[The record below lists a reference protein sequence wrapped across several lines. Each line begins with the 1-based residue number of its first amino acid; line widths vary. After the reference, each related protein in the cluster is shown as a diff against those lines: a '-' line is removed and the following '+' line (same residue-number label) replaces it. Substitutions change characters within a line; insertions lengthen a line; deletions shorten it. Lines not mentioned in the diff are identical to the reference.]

1 LDDWYDLALGRACV
15 WCSRPGRLVCPGC
28 RASLPTAAVRVR
40 PEPCPEGLAPAF
52 AAAEYADP
60 FRRLIL
66 LHTERGL
73 PPLARHLGVILAA
86 SVRAALVPGARTLL
100 VPVPSSPAV
109 VRARGHDAMLRVARV
124 TAQVLRAEGCDV
136 SAQPVLRQRDRIT
149 DQAGLTAA
157 QRAVNLAGRMA
168 AQRSRLS
175 GLARAG
181 VPLTALVCDDVI
193 TTGSTARE
201 AQRALTDVGVPVAAI
216 CCVAATRRRRP
227 PRA

>member
-1 LDDWYDLALGRACV
+1 
-15 WCSRPGRLVCPGC
+15 
-28 RASLPTAAVRVR
+28 
-40 PEPCPEGLAPAF
+40 
-52 AAAEYADP
+52 
-60 FRRLIL
+60 
-66 LHTERGL
+66 
-73 PPLARHLGVILAA
+73 
-86 SVRAALVPGARTLL
+86 
-100 VPVPSSPAV
+100 
-109 VRARGHDAMLRVARV
+109 MLRVARV

>member
-1 LDDWYDLALGRACV
+1 M
-15 WCSRPGRLVCPGC
+15 
-28 RASLPTAAVRVR
+28 
-40 PEPCPEGLAPAF
+40 
-52 AAAEYADP
+52 
-60 FRRLIL
+60 IL
-66 LHTERGL
+66 LHKERGL
-73 PPLARHLGVILAA
+73 HPLARHLGVILAA